1 MEREYQVEITETL
14 QKIITVKAASPNDAW
29 KMVSNMYSDE
39 EIVLT
44 SEDYIDTDIC
54 ILEEVT
60 NIEEPTVEN
69 EDEIVDADQ
78 KLCYNYYRR
87 KEKMNVII
95 SNPSS

>member
-14 QKIITVKAASPNDAW
+14 QKIITVKAASANDAW

-69 EDEIVDADQ
+69 EDEIVDED
-78 KLCYNYYRR
+78 
-87 KEKMNVII
+87 
-95 SNPSS
+95 

>member
-14 QKIITVKAASPNDAW
+14 QKIITVKAASANDAW

-69 EDEIVDADQ
+69 EDEIVDEDQ

-87 KEKMNVII
+87 REK
-95 SNPSS
+95 